1 MRITPSSATKIKKE
15 VAGVYQTAM
24 REYTRTEKTSPSRV
38 LSLRPSQMPFCP
50 SNFFLENA
58 NHGLYRTLDF
68 AGAYYTSVGTV
79 VHSIM
84 QEFLAKSGR
93 FLADYHCAE
102 CNTWHRMSYKHECCG
117 FPTRYEEIA
126 IDYKGIHGH
135 IDAVFR
141 DDNGNLF
148 ILDYKT
154 CSTIAAPKKQEDPG
168 VVYIEQIETYAVLI
182 ELQYGIKIAGIMD
195 AFIIRDDPKKTPAIY
210 ARELTDE
217 KRKEVKKRLGM
228 YKVMHREALDATTW
242 EDVLALAEY
251 EKCVNPYC
259 KACKMDDKDLVKALR
274 SAFDRGIAQG
284 NVPIRAMAERELNKS
299 KASSHIDQSD
309 AS

>member
-1 MRITPSSATKIKKE
+1 MLIAPASATTIKKE
-15 VAGVYQTAM
+15 VAAVYQTAM
-24 REYTRTEKTSPSRV
+24 REYTRTEKTSPGRV

-50 SNFFLENA
+50 TNFFLENA

-84 QEFLAKSGR
+84 QEFLAKAGC

-102 CNTWHRMSYKHECCG
+102 CDTWHKMSYKHECCG
-117 FPTRYEEIA
+117 FPTRYEEIS
-126 IDYKGIHGH
+126 INYKGIHGH

-141 DDNGNLF
+141 DAKGGLW

-154 CSTIAAPKKQEDPG
+154 CSTVAAPKKQEDPG
-168 VVYIEQIETYAVLI
+168 IVYIEQIETYAVLI
-182 ELQYGIKIAGIMD
+182 ELQYGIKIEGIMD
-195 AFIIRDDPKKTPAIY
+195 AFIIRDNPRATPAIY
-210 ARELTDE
+210 SRGLTDE
-217 KRKEVKKRLGM
+217 KRAEVKKRLGM
-228 YKVMHREALDATTW
+228 YKRMHREALDAETW

-259 KACKMDDKDLVKALR
+259 DACKMQDKDLVRNLR
-274 SAFDRGIAQG
+274 AAFDRGLAA
-284 NVPIRAMAERELNKS
+284 NRVPIRKFVENEIEKQKQAV
-299 KASSHIDQSD
+299 QP
-309 AS
+309 

>member
-1 MRITPSSATKIKKE
+1 MLTTSKIKKE

-24 REYTRTEKTSPSRV
+24 REYTRTEKTSPGRV

-50 SNFFLENA
+50 TNFFMENA
-58 NHGLYRTLDF
+58 NHGLHRTLDF

-93 FLADYHCAE
+93 FLADYYCAE
-102 CNTWHRMSYKHECCG
+102 CDTWHRMSYQHECCG

-141 DDNGNLF
+141 DDKGRLW
-148 ILDYKT
+148 ILDFKT
-154 CSTIAAPKKQEDPG
+154 CSTDAAPKKEEDPG
-168 VVYIEQIETYAVLI
+168 VVYLEQIETYAVLL
-182 ELQYGIKIAGIMD
+182 ELQYGLKIAGIMD

-210 ARELTDE
+210 AQELTDE
-217 KRKEVKKRLGM
+217 KRAEVKKRLGG
-228 YKVMHREALDATTW
+228 YKRMHREALDAQTW

-251 EKCVNPYC
+251 EKCTNPHC
-259 KACKMDDKDLVKALR
+259 DACKMPDQDLMRSLR
-274 SAFDRGIAQG
+274 NAFERGLAA
-284 NVPIRAMAERELNKS
+284 NRLPIRKYVEREIESRKIVADS
-299 KASSHIDQSD
+299 Q
-309 AS
+309 

>member
-1 MRITPSSATKIKKE
+1 
-15 VAGVYQTAM
+15 
-24 REYTRTEKTSPSRV
+24 
-38 LSLRPSQMPFCP
+38 
-50 SNFFLENA
+50 
-58 NHGLYRTLDF
+58 
-68 AGAYYTSVGTV
+68 
-79 VHSIM
+79 M

-102 CNTWHRMSYKHECCG
+102 CNTWHRMSYKYECCG

-141 DDNGNLF
+141 ANNGELF

-182 ELQYGIKIAGIMD
+182 ELQYGVKIAGIMD

-210 ARELTDE
+210 ARELTNE
-217 KRKEVKKRLGM
+217 KREEVKKRLGM
-228 YKVMHREALDATTW
+228 YKRMHREALDAETW

-251 EKCVNPYC
+251 EKCTNPYC
-259 KACKMDDKDLVKALR
+259 AACKMSDKDLVRSLK
-274 SAFDRGIAQG
+274 SAFERGQAANRI
-284 NVPIRAMAERELNKS
+284 PIRAFVEREIEAQKQ
-299 KASSHIDQSD
+299 AE
-309 AS
+309 

>member
-1 MRITPSSATKIKKE
+1 MRITPSAATTIKKE

-24 REYTRTEKTSPSRV
+24 REYTRTEKTSPGRV
-38 LSLRPSQMPFCP
+38 LNLRPSQMPFCP
-50 SNFFLENA
+50 TNFFLENA
-58 NHGLYRTLDF
+58 NNGLYRTLDF

-135 IDAVFR
+135 VDAVFR
-141 DDNGNLF
+141 DDKDGLWV
-148 ILDYKT
+148 LDYKT
-154 CSTIAAPKKQEDPG
+154 CSTVAAPKKQEDPG
-168 VVYIEQIETYAVLI
+168 VVYIEQIETYAVLL
-182 ELQYGIKIAGIMD
+182 ELQYGLKIEGIMD
-195 AFIIRDDPKKTPAIY
+195 AFIIRDNPKATPAIY
-210 ARELTDE
+210 SRALTDE
-217 KRKEVKKRLGM
+217 KRAEVKKRLGM
-228 YKVMHREALDATTW
+228 YKRMHREALDAETW

-251 EKCVNPYC
+251 EKCTNPYC
-259 KACKMDDKDLVKALR
+259 TACKMSDKDLVR
-274 SAFDRGIAQG
+274 SLKNAFERGQAA
-284 NVPIRAMAERELNKS
+284 NRLPIRAFVEREIEAQKRME
-299 KASSHIDQSD
+299 
-309 AS
+309 